1 MEKQS
6 AGDRVREALQ
16 RKILSGELAPGARL
30 REMEIARSLHT
41 SQAPVR
47 EALRELEARELVY
60 TESYKGTYVR
70 ETTQRDMLEAYLVRA
85 SLEQLAGQYAAEQL
99 AGSSEPLRAIAANI
113 EASAVAHDRE
123 AYARLDHE
131 FHRTIVERAGNRIL
145 LRSWDALSF
154 ESRIEILLRTHTVD
168 LSVSLAEH
176 ANILVALE
184 RGDGREAGRLL
195 SEHSLRF
202 AALLQTHAP
211 STQPSE

>member
-6 AGDRVREALQ
+6 AADRVREVLQ
-16 RKILSGELAPGARL
+16 RKILAGELAPGARL
-30 REMEIARSLHT
+30 REMEIARELHT

-85 SLEQLAGQYAAEQL
+85 SLEELSGEEAARHLAGNIGSIRSLATTVEAA
-99 AGSSEPLRAIAANI
+99 AAT
-113 EASAVAHDRE
+113 HDLE
-123 AYARLDHE
+123 NYARLDHE
-131 FHRTIVERAGNRIL
+131 LHRAIVKAAANRIL

-154 ESRIEILLRTHTVD
+154 ESRIEILLRTHPVD
-168 LSVSLAEH
+168 LARSITEH
-176 ANILVALE
+176 TGILDALE

-195 SEHSLRF
+195 REHSLRF
-202 AALLQTHAP
+202 AELLRHSA
-211 STQPSE
+211 